1 MTCFVGRVDGAPCM
15 HNKFLALVT
24 LSLLS
29 TMAAGIFLS
38 WFSFVS
44 ITGIFL
50 YLLYSLWSSYLKRR
64 AQLGRQLRQ
73 RQEAG
78 ARLQLE
84 WRQEALQNQDLQDTE
99 SNVNKS
105 LRRQQI
111 LDALNIEILNKKTD
125 DTTNDVQ
132 AESDKDKTAID
143 DTVVDENETNA
154 IISMIGKFFSIMP
167 SDSTDES
174 RIHNAFDNATTDVK
188 DTVDASNTID
198 SQENN
203 DSSITSVVAEEDS
216 KAPSSGLTSVC
227 SMKEKSQVECCI
239 CLEPYETGQVVCS
252 AKTTDCDH
260 MFHEACAFQW
270 LHDHSQCPL
279 CRVTLIPESG
289 EK

>member
-1 MTCFVGRVDGAPCM
+1 M
-15 HNKFLALVT
+15 
-24 LSLLS
+24 SS
-29 TMAAGIFLS
+29 
-38 WFSFVS
+38 S
-44 ITGIFL
+44 ITGLFL

-64 AQLGRQLRQ
+64 ALLGRQLRR

-78 ARLQLE
+78 ARLQSE
-84 WRQEALQNQDLQDTE
+84 WRQEALQNQSLQDIE

-105 LRRQQI
+105 LRLQQI

-143 DTVVDENETNA
+143 DTVVDENEKNEA
-154 IISMIGKFFSIMP
+154 MSMIEKFFSVMR

-174 RIHNAFDNATTDVK
+174 SIHNAFDNATTDVK
-188 DTVDASNTID
+188 DTVDASNRIE

-203 DSSITSVVAEEDS
+203 GSSITSVGAEEDS
-216 KAPSSGLTSVC
+216 KAPISSSGITSVR

-260 MFHEACAFQW
+260 MFHEACALQW
-270 LHDHSQCPL
+270 LQDHSQCPL